1 MNAKDDDMVD
11 SGHEGDGS
19 GSRSPAALFLRII
32 SHLPGFAALFP
43 PPVPL
48 ETRLAT
54 FPRRNLPCEAPV
66 RIRWNPY
73 QVPYIQARS
82 DRDLALVLGLVH
94 AHLREGQL
102 ALLKRAAQG
111 RLAEIFGP
119 PAARIDELLR
129 ILDFGRAVG
138 GIMERMPADTHVWLG
153 AFVAGLNHYQENA
166 GPPSPEFALLGLRRE
181 PWTVAE
187 VLRISRLMGADVNW
201 LVYFTLLREEGRP
214 DWPRIWARARAAG
227 VDSATSFRRS
237 GDERVLSALFSGLGR
252 SGSNS
257 VALSPE
263 KSASGGALIASDP
276 HLALSLPNTWLLL
289 GAQSPS
295 YHVVGLMPVGVPVF
309 ALGRNPS
316 IAWGGT
322 NLRALAS
329 DLFDVDGIDPAS
341 IRSEPFLIRR
351 RFCFPA
357 RRIRRYTPFGPILS
371 DARVLPRGE
380 KELALS
386 WVGHQPSDEVTAL
399 LAAARARHC
408 GEFRASF
415 ADFGVPGQNLL
426 CADSRGNILQVLAAA
441 IPDRAETSY
450 PDLLRDPADPHTHWT
465 GIIRTPQLPY
475 ALNPREGYLA
485 SANNR
490 PVESDIL
497 IGLFFTDS
505 DRITRLR
512 EVLSGQEKFSR
523 QDLARLQRDTRS
535 PAAQRLAGELAR
547 LIRAAGQ
554 GERIAAR
561 LGTWDG
567 DYRPDSAAAAT
578 FEILLYYLVPA
589 LYADG
594 QRQAS
599 ALLGQWGFLTK
610 YLIPDLEAL
619 PPARRA
625 RLLGQALR
633 KTARRTR
640 RHAVWGDMH
649 RLEAA
654 HWLGRLPVLGKAFR
668 LDRFPV
674 GGSRET
680 PMKTAHGLVAAPHGA
695 VYGSQ
700 ARHISDLSDPD
711 ENYFVLF
718 GGQDGWLGSANFA
731 DQIGL
736 WRQGD
741 YIRMPLR
748 EETIAAEFPL
758 LMDLEPAP

>member
-1 MNAKDDDMVD
+1 MVD
-11 SGHEGDGS
+11 RGSKRDGS
-19 GSRSPAALFLRII
+19 GTRSPVALLLRIM

-43 PPVPL
+43 LPASL
-48 ETRLAT
+48 ETRLAA
-54 FPRRNLPCEAPV
+54 FPRKGLLSCEAPV

-82 DRDLALVLGLVH
+82 DHDLAFVLGLVH

-102 ALLKRAAQG
+102 ALLKHAALG

-119 PAARIDELLR
+119 PATGIDELLR
-129 ILDFGRAVG
+129 ILDFGRAVD
-138 GIMERMPADTHVWLG
+138 GIMEQMPADTHAWLG
-153 AFVAGLNHYQENA
+153 AFVAGLNHYQEKA
-166 GPPSPEFALLGLRRE
+166 GPPPPEFALLGLRRE
-181 PWTVAE
+181 PWTVAD
-187 VLRISRLMGADVNW
+187 VLTISRLMGADVNW

-214 DWPRIWARARAAG
+214 DWPRIWARAREAG
-227 VDSATSFRRS
+227 VDSATSFRAS
-237 GDERVLSALFSGLGR
+237 DDERVLSSLFSGLGR

-263 KSASGGALIASDP
+263 KSTSGGALIASDP
-276 HLALSLPNTWLLL
+276 HLGVSLPNAWLLL

-295 YHVVGLMPVGVPVF
+295 YHVVGLMPVGIPVF
-309 ALGRNPS
+309 ALGRNPF

-329 DLFDVDGIDPAS
+329 DLFDVGGIDPAS

-371 DARVLPRGE
+371 DARLLPRTE

-386 WVGHQPSDEVTAL
+386 WVGHHPSDEISAL

-415 ADFGVPGQNLL
+415 TEFGVPGQNLL
-426 CADSRGNILQVLAAA
+426 CADSRGNIIQILASA
-441 IPDRAETSY
+441 IPAREETSY

-465 GIIRTPQLPY
+465 GIIRTSQLPY
-475 ALNPREGYLA
+475 ALNPSEGYLA

-490 PVESDIL
+490 PTESDVL

-505 DRITRLR
+505 DRIIRLK
-512 EVLSGQEKFSR
+512 EILAGQEKFSR
-523 QDLARLQRDTRS
+523 QDLARLQMDTRS
-535 PAAQRLAGELAR
+535 PAARRLAGELAP
-547 LIRAAGQ
+547 LLRAAGQ
-554 GERIAAR
+554 GEGIATR
-561 LGTWDG
+561 LDTWDG

-589 LYADG
+589 LYTDG
-594 QRQAS
+594 RRQAS

-619 PPARRA
+619 SPTRRA
-625 RLLGQALR
+625 RLLRHVLR
-633 KTARRTR
+633 KTARRAGR
-640 RHAVWGDMH
+640 YAVWGDMH
-649 RLEAA
+649 RLGAA
-654 HWLGRLPVLGKAFR
+654 HWLGRFPVLGKAFR
-668 LDRFPV
+668 LARFPV

-680 PMKTAHGLVAAPHGA
+680 PMKTAHGLVAGPHDA

-731 DQIGL
+731 DQIDL
-736 WRQGD
+736 WRQGN

-748 EETIAAEFPL
+748 AETIAAEFPL
-758 LMDLEPAP
+758 TMDLEPAP

>member
-1 MNAKDDDMVD
+1 MAD
-11 SGHEGDGS
+11 SRPKQDGS
-19 GSRSPAALFLRII
+19 GTRSPAPLLLRII
-32 SHLPGFAALFP
+32 GQLPGFAALFP

-48 ETRLAT
+48 ETRLAA
-54 FPRRNLPCEAPV
+54 FPRKGLPCDAPV

-82 DRDLALVLGLVH
+82 DHDLAFVLGLVQ

-102 ALLKRAAQG
+102 ALLKYAAQG
-111 RLAEIFGP
+111 RLAELFGP
-119 PAARIDELLR
+119 PATGIDELLR
-129 ILDFGRAVG
+129 ILDFSRAVDA
-138 GIMERMPADTHVWLG
+138 IMEQMPADTHAWLG
-153 AFVAGLNHYQENA
+153 AFVEGLNHYQEKA
-166 GPPSPEFALLGLRRE
+166 GPPPPEFALLGLRRE
-181 PWTVAE
+181 SWTVAD
-187 VLRISRLMGADVNW
+187 VLTISRLMGADVNW

-214 DWPRIWARARAAG
+214 DWPRIWARARETG
-227 VDSATSFRRS
+227 VDSATSFRAS
-237 GDERVLSALFSGLGR
+237 GDERVLSSIFSGLGR

-257 VALSPE
+257 VVLSPW
-263 KSASGGALIASDP
+263 KSTSGGALIASDP
-276 HLALSLPNTWLLL
+276 HLGISLPNAWLLL

-309 ALGRNPS
+309 ALGRTPF
-316 IAWGGT
+316 IAWGST
-322 NLRALAS
+322 NLHALAS
-329 DLFDVDGIDPAS
+329 DLFDVGGLDPAT
-341 IRSEPFLIRR
+341 IRREPFLIRR

-371 DARVLPRGE
+371 DARLLPQGSG

-386 WVGHQPSDEVTAL
+386 WVGHHPSDEVTAL

-415 ADFGVPGQNLL
+415 TEFGVPGQNLL
-426 CADSRGNILQVLAAA
+426 CADSQGNILQILASA
-441 IPDRAETSY
+441 IPAREETSY
-450 PDLLRDPADPHTHWT
+450 PDLLRDPDDPHTHWT
-465 GIIRTPQLPY
+465 GIIGTPQLPY
-475 ALNPREGYLA
+475 ALNPSDGYLA

-497 IGLFFTDS
+497 IGLFFSDS
-505 DRITRLR
+505 DRIIRLR
-512 EVLSGQEKFSR
+512 ELLAGQEKFSR
-523 QDLARLQRDTRS
+523 QDLARLQTDIRS

-547 LIRAAGQ
+547 LIREAGQ
-554 GERIAAR
+554 TEWIAER
-561 LGTWDG
+561 LGTWEG
-567 DYRPDSAAAAT
+567 DYRPDSAAAAA

-589 LYADG
+589 LYTDG
-594 QRQAS
+594 QRQAT
-599 ALLGQWGFLTK
+599 ALLSQWGFLTK

-619 PPARRA
+619 PPT
-625 RLLGQALR
+625 L
-633 KTARRTR
+633 RTR
-640 RHAVWGDMH
+640 LFRRVLHKTEKRVRRYAVWGDMH
-649 RLEAA
+649 RLDAA
-654 HWLGRLPVLGKAFR
+654 HWLGRLPVLGRAFR
-668 LDRFPV
+668 LARFPV

-680 PMKTAHGLVAAPHGA
+680 PMKTAHGLVAAPHVA

-736 WRQGD
+736 WRQEN

-748 EETIAAEFPL
+748 AETIVAEFPL
-758 LMDLEPAP
+758 LMDLEPVP

>member
-1 MNAKDDDMVD
+1 MVN
-11 SGHEGDGS
+11 SGDEGDGR
-19 GSRSPAALFLRII
+19 GTCGFAALLLRII

-48 ETRLAT
+48 ETRLAA
-54 FPRRNLPCEAPV
+54 FPHKDLPCAAPV

-82 DRDLALVLGLVH
+82 DRDLAFVLGLVH

-102 ALLKRAAQG
+102 ALLKHVAQG

-119 PAARIDELLR
+119 PATGIDELLR
-129 ILDFGRAVG
+129 ILDFGRAVDA
-138 GIMERMPADTHVWLG
+138 IMERMPADTHAWLG
-153 AFVAGLNHYQENA
+153 AFVEGLNHYQEKA
-166 GPPSPEFALLGLRRE
+166 GPPPPEFALLGLRRE
-181 PWTVAE
+181 HWTVAD
-187 VLRISRLMGADVNW
+187 VLTVSRLMGADVNW
-201 LVYFTLLREEGRP
+201 LVYFTLLREKRRP
-214 DWPRIWARARAAG
+214 DWPRIWARAREAG
-227 VDSATSFRRS
+227 LDSATSFRTS
-237 GDERVLSALFSGLGR
+237 GHERALSNLFSGLGR

-276 HLALSLPNTWLLL
+276 HLGVSLPNAWLLL

-309 ALGRNPS
+309 ALGRNPF

-329 DLFDVDGIDPAS
+329 DLFEVGGLDPAT
-341 IRSEPFLIRR
+341 IRCESFVIRR
-351 RFCFPA
+351 RLCFPA

-371 DARVLPRGE
+371 DARLLPRGSG

-408 GEFRASF
+408 GGFRASF

-426 CADSRGNILQVLAAA
+426 CADSRGNIIQILAAA
-441 IPDRAETSY
+441 IPARAETCY
-450 PDLLRDPADPHTHWT
+450 PDLLRDPADPHTPWT

-475 ALNPREGYLA
+475 ALNPTEDYLA

-512 EVLSGQEKFSR
+512 EVLTGQEKFSR
-523 QDLARLQRDTRS
+523 QDLARLQADIRS

-547 LIRAAGQ
+547 LIREAGQ
-554 GERIAAR
+554 TEWIAER
-561 LGTWDG
+561 LGTWEG

-589 LYADG
+589 LYTDG

-619 PPARRA
+619 PPAPRA
-625 RLLGQALR
+625 RLLRHVLR
-633 KTARRTR
+633 KTARRAR

-654 HWLGRLPVLGKAFR
+654 HWLGRLPALGKAFR
-668 LDRFPV
+668 LARFPV

-680 PMKTAHGLVAAPHGA
+680 PMKTAHGLVATPHDA

-718 GGQDGWLGSANFA
+718 GGQDGWFGSANFA
-731 DQIGL
+731 DQISL
-736 WRQGD
+736 WRRGN

-748 EETIAAEFPL
+748 EESIAAEFPL
-758 LMDLEPAP
+758 LMELEPAP